1 MSWTTTRPNNAQFT
15 QKAAI
20 PMSSPKL
27 QWKLRPAQSLRDDP
41 LVQSAWDR
49 LNMQR
54 GDLPFMSARAITAA
68 LAAFGSGEERLAVA
82 ERHGE
87 IAAIFV
93 LLPDGLL
100 RWASFQPSQL
110 PLGSWVAA
118 ADLSLPELTR
128 SLARGPL
135 GLCLVLSVT
144 QIDPL
149 CCPRPEAPDDARC
162 DDYIETAWIDVAG
175 SFDDYWAARGK
186 NLRQNMRKQR
196 NKLAADGIETTL
208 RLVTDEDLIGP
219 ALARYGSLESAG
231 WKAQQ
236 GTAIHP
242 DNAQGRFYL
251 ELFERAAA
259 RGETVFYEYLFG
271 EQTVAM
277 NLCLLRHGQL
287 IVLKTAYD
295 ESIKTLS
302 PAFLLRE
309 EELQRFFAEG
319 QIKRIEYFGK
329 VMDWHT
335 KLTEENR
342 CIYHYTQYRWPW
354 LKRLAERRRSAA
366 QSLNAAAIADATSVE
381 SA

>member
-1 MSWTTTRPNNAQFT
+1 
-15 QKAAI
+15 
-20 PMSSPKL
+20 L
-27 QWKLRPAQSLRDDP
+27 
-41 LVQSAWDR
+41 
-49 LNMQR
+49 
-54 GDLPFMSARAITAA
+54 
-68 LAAFGSGEERLAVA
+68 
-82 ERHGE
+82 
-87 IAAIFV
+87 
-93 LLPDGLL
+93 
-100 RWASFQPSQL
+100 
-110 PLGSWVAA
+110 
-118 ADLSLPELTR
+118 
-128 SLARGPL
+128 
-135 GLCLVLSVT
+135 
-144 QIDPL
+144 
-149 CCPRPEAPDDARC
+149 
-162 DDYIETAWIDVAG
+162 AG
-175 SFDDYWAARGK
+175 SFNDYWVARGK

-208 RLVTDEDLIGP
+208 RVLTDPALIGP
-219 ALARYGSLESAG
+219 ALGRYGALESAG

-251 ELFERAAA
+251 ALFQQAAA
-259 RGETVFYEYLFG
+259 RGEAVFYEYLFG

-309 EELQRFFAEG
+309 EELQSFFAEG

-335 KLTEENR
+335 KLTEDKR

-354 LKRLAERRRSAA
+354 LKRLAERRRAA
-366 QSLNAAAIADATSVE
+366 GRSSEPAAHADGLPLAG
-381 SA
+381 A